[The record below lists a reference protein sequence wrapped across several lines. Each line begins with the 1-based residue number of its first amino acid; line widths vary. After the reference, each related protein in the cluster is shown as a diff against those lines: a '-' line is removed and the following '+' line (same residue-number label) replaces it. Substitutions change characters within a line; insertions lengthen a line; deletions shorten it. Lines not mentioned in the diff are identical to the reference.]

1 MAIVSQPPK
10 LLDQVRQAIR
20 LRHYSPRTEESYVGW
35 IRGFIL
41 FHHKRHPRELSEVEV
56 SAFLSHLAEVRRVS
70 ASTQNQALSA
80 LLFLYRHV
88 LRQEFGQLAP
98 IVRAKRSEH
107 LPVVLTRDEVRAV
120 LHRLDGVMWLAVS
133 VLYGAGLRLSEC
145 LGLRVKDL
153 DFATGQIVVRSGKGG
168 KDRVTP
174 LPAGLTTPLSR
185 HLERVRRVHI
195 RDLAS
200 GFGRVAL
207 PEAIVRKYP
216 TAAVAWGWQFVFP
229 AARLCR
235 DPRWGPAVTTCT
247 NPSCSGRWRGWFER
261 PPPRSGPAPTA
272 CDIRL
277 QPICSRTAMTSG
289 RCRNCS
295 VIQT

>member
-1 MAIVSQPPK
+1 
-10 LLDQVRQAIR
+10 
-20 LRHYSPRTEESYVGW
+20 
-35 IRGFIL
+35 
-41 FHHKRHPRELSEVEV
+41 VEV

-70 ASTQNQALSA
+70 ASTQNQALCT

-88 LRQEFGQLAP
+88 LPQELGQLAP
-98 IVRAKRSEH
+98 IVRARRSEH
-107 LPVVLTRDEVRAV
+107 LSVVLARDEVRTV

-168 KDRVTP
+168 KDRVAP

-185 HLERVRRVHI
+185 HLERVRRVHT
-195 RDLAS
+195 RDLAR
-200 GFGRVAL
+200 GFGRVVL

-235 DPRWGPAVTTCT
+235 DPRWGAPSRYHLHEDCRPQQL
-247 NPSCSGRWRGWFER
+247 NPER
-261 PPPRSGPAPTA
+261 TRSGKGS
-272 CDIRL
+272 IHRL
-277 QPICSRTAMTSG
+277 GRRTPSST
-289 RCRNCS
+289 
-295 VIQT
+295 